1 MLRPQE
7 FQSDGAPA
15 SEAAGASAD
24 RQDDALFIA
33 FAAGDADA
41 FDRLY
46 DRHRSRSY
54 RYFLR
59 QLPRDQAEDCFQQLW
74 LKAIDERCRFQPQ
87 GRFSAWLYTLAH
99 RLLMDQ
105 HRRNR
110 LADGRPARSASRSP
124 AAVETASAAPAQGDR
139 EGVDEAGGSAA
150 AVTARDEP
158 DRAADLARAWQRL
171 LTLLEALPSA
181 QRDAWLLQ
189 QEAGLS
195 LQDIAQVT
203 GDGVE
208 TIKSRLRYATRTL
221 RAGLEP
227 VRDHD

>member
-1 MLRPQE
+1 V
-7 FQSDGAPA
+7 
-15 SEAAGASAD
+15 
-24 RQDDALFIA
+24 
-33 FAAGDADA
+33 
-41 FDRLY
+41 
-46 DRHRSRSY
+46 
-54 RYFLR
+54 
-59 QLPRDQAEDCFQQLW
+59 
-74 LKAIDERCRFQPQ
+74 IDERARFQPQ

-110 LADGRPARSASRSP
+110 LADGRPARTPSPSP
-124 AAVETASAAPAQGDR
+124 APAETASAGPSHGDR
-139 EGVDEAGGSAA
+139 SGDGEPGAAAA
-150 AVTARDEP
+150 AVVARDEP
-158 DRAADLARAWQRL
+158 DRAVDQARAWQRL
-171 LTLLEALPSA
+171 LTLLEELPSA

-195 LQDIAQVT
+195 LQDIARIT

-227 VRDHD
+227 LKDHD